1 MIRKLVVSF
10 GEGREYALTVAEP
23 EFAASSA
30 GEARAWLGKQFE
42 EAGCE
47 PSNPMGKLLPAD
59 LLLGVAA
66 AAGEAAFAE
75 ESLWRDRYAACALL
89 LRESEMLEVNV
100 AAYTVRARS

>member
-1 MIRKLVVSF
+1 MRKLVVSF
-10 GEGREYALTVAEP
+10 GEGREYVLTVAEP

-59 LLLGVAA
+59 LLLGVAG
-66 AAGEAAFAE
+66 AAGEAAFAQAGP
-75 ESLWRDRYAACALL
+75 WRDRYAVSALH
-89 LRESEMLEVNV
+89 LRESGALEVDV
-100 AAYTVRARS
+100 AAYTVRTLS